1 MAVHLS
7 DMGIK
12 RNEDDPDNDLMLD
25 VLDHFGIDN
34 GFFKTGNESTYQQ
47 TKNSNNLR

>member
-1 MAVHLS
+1 
-7 DMGIK
+7 MGIK

-34 GFFKTGNESTYQQ
+34 GFLKIGKETTYQQ
-47 TKNSNNLR
+47 TSAAN